1 MTDIFDD
8 PELRA
13 AMAAAGIVHRPGMAA
28 ELLGELGP
36 LLADEGIDLATL
48 DASDLD
54 ALNAAL
60 AHATDRYNMELFTP
74 VRERRTQALAVLR
87 QFAEA
92 LGAGDEHVAREVLAA
107 VGPEPGEGLPA
118 ASHVIGAGL
127 GLLDT
132 WHSDRALGEVVLRA
146 RIPQW
151 RGPGRRAARAILAR
165 ARDGRAFDALGELH
179 QRHHGLAIFEG
190 TALAVAAC
198 LAAVAESRGTT
209 VALASGKLLSG
220 DEAGPPRPTARPPAG
235 RSPVELHAVGAP
247 PGPNRAARRRMGRQA
262 SAHHGPR
269 DQQRSDRIT
278 QRDFDAWLRRQ
289 PSIAAPDVDTE
300 AGMFESLVGLA
311 RRVGIDP
318 NSPQGLVRLA
328 DELLGMDEGD
338 QPGITAAA
346 MSVLDDYVHFRLE
359 TAADLEAWEDA
370 HAAVEDALD
379 EAAGGP
385 NALVQAV
392 RAADLLDID
401 ERRAALA
408 ATRAVQ
414 MVPRLLDW
422 IGRTRPTSP
431 SGGVRRTDIAEAAAM
446 LGVSAV
452 GVNKLPTYRPDDP
465 PFDEPDVPIQAPA
478 TIFAMSMGDVP
489 LLAPWW
495 EALLATGIIEAT
507 TTRVRP
513 GPMAGEWLAEDLPP
527 LDLAETVV
535 GIFIAEALTQD
546 LRRWGIY
553 EDRVVTLTMTRLVQA
568 ITLSDLT
575 DPEADSPLVQLLSAR
590 VLRKLEHLQLVGL
603 LEPTADGGF
612 TVPPLLRGVV
622 ARGLLA
628 TAALLESLATE

>member
-1 MTDIFDD
+1 
-8 PELRA
+8 
-13 AMAAAGIVHRPGMAA
+13 
-28 ELLGELGP
+28 
-36 LLADEGIDLATL
+36 
-48 DASDLD
+48 
-54 ALNAAL
+54 
-60 AHATDRYNMELFTP
+60 
-74 VRERRTQALAVLR
+74 
-87 QFAEA
+87 
-92 LGAGDEHVAREVLAA
+92 
-107 VGPEPGEGLPA
+107 
-118 ASHVIGAGL
+118 
-127 GLLDT
+127 
-132 WHSDRALGEVVLRA
+132 
-146 RIPQW
+146 
-151 RGPGRRAARAILAR
+151 
-165 ARDGRAFDALGELH
+165 
-179 QRHHGLAIFEG
+179 
-190 TALAVAAC
+190 
-198 LAAVAESRGTT
+198 
-209 VALASGKLLSG
+209 
-220 DEAGPPRPTARPPAG
+220 
-235 RSPVELHAVGAP
+235 
-247 PGPNRAARRRMGRQA
+247 MGRQA

-495 EALLATGIIEAT
+495 EALLATGIIETT